1 MEARKIRLLLEL
13 RRQGISDINV
23 LTAVEKIPREKFVED
38 AFQDQAYENI
48 ALPIASGQTISQP
61 FVVAKMTSSM
71 DLGPRL
77 KVLEIGTGS
86 GYQAAILS
94 KLCRRLYSI
103 ERHQILADLAADR
116 FKKLRLTNIV
126 QKVGDGNK
134 GWPEQVPFDRIIIT
148 ACAPTV
154 PLVLV
159 DQLKSDGFM
168 ILPLLDRISKSQ
180 YLVKI
185 YRDKSGKL
193 KKDKLMEVRFVPLL
207 PGVVTASSS

>member
-1 MEARKIRLLLEL
+1 
-13 RRQGISDINV
+13 
-23 LTAVEKIPREKFVED
+23 
-38 AFQDQAYENI
+38 
-48 ALPIASGQTISQP
+48 
-61 FVVAKMTSSM
+61 M

>member
-1 MEARKIRLLLEL
+1 MEARKIRLLLDL

>member
-13 RRQGISDINV
+13 RRQGISDISV
-23 LTAVEKIPREKFVED
+23 LTAVEQIPREKFVED

-180 YLVKI
+180 HLVKI